1 MGPVYPDEG
10 GEMKRNISGFF
21 SLLVVFLLASAGGSP
36 AASESNGILI
46 VDISGF
52 PSSDGF
58 AMVAL
63 HNSEESY
70 KKEGAAAFA
79 RTQTR
84 IVDQKVQVVF
94 TNLPY
99 GWYGVSI
106 FHDENGNGELD
117 KNAMGIPKEA
127 YGFSNNAKG
136 FFGKPAYKD
145 VVFQLNS
152 SEKRID
158 IKLD

>member
-1 MGPVYPDEG
+1 
-10 GEMKRNISGFF
+10 MKRKISGYI
-21 SLLVVFLLASAGGSP
+21 LLFVIFALINASASP
-36 AASESNGILI
+36 AASEATGNLI
-46 VDISGF
+46 VSISGF

-70 KKEGAAAFA
+70 KGGEASAIAK
-79 RTQTR
+79 TKTMV
-84 IVDQKVQVVF
+84 VDQKVQIVF
-94 TNLPY
+94 TNLSY
-99 GWYGVSI
+99 GSYGVSLY
-106 FHDENGNGELD
+106 HDENGSGQME

-136 FFGKPAYKD
+136 FFGKPKYKD

-152 SEKRID
+152 AEMQIA
-158 IKLD
+158 INLD

>member
-1 MGPVYPDEG
+1 
-10 GEMKRNISGFF
+10 MKRLPIKIV
-21 SLLVVFLLASAGGSP
+21 LAVVFLAFLVAAHSAVS
-36 AASESNGILI
+36 SESIGKLI

-70 KKEGAAAFA
+70 KGGEDSAIAKTKTMVVG
-79 RTQTR
+79 
-84 IVDQKVQVVF
+84 QKAQVIF

-99 GWYGVSI
+99 GWYGVSLY
-106 FHDENGNGELD
+106 HDENGSGEMET
-117 KNAMGIPKEA
+117 NAMGIPKEA

-136 FFGKPAYKD
+136 FFGKPGYQKIR
-145 VVFQLNS
+145 FQLDS
-152 SEKRID
+152 AEKQIA
-158 IKLD
+158 ISLD